1 MSCTDPIADMLL
13 RIRNAQAAGLEKVE
27 LQSSKVKTEIARI
40 LKKEGYILDYSVE
53 GGIKKT
59 LVLYIKYVNGEP
71 AIAGLRRKSKL
82 GLRVYS
88 RFDKIPKV
96 LGGMG
101 ISILSTS
108 GGMLTDREARKQKL
122 GGEIVCVVW

>member
-1 MSCTDPIADMLL
+1 MSCIDPIADMLL
-13 RIRNAQAAGLEKVE
+13 RIRNAQGAGLEKVE
-27 LQSSKVKTEIARI
+27 LQSSKVKTEIAKI
-40 LKKEGYILDYSVE
+40 LKREGYILDYAVE

-59 LVLYIKYVNGEP
+59 LVLYIKYVNGKP
-71 AIAGLRRKSKL
+71 AIMGLRRRSKL
-82 GLRVYS
+82 GLRVYT

-108 GGMLTDREARKQKL
+108 GGMLTDKEARKQKL
-122 GGEIVCVVW
+122 GGEIICVVW

>member
-13 RIRNAQAAGLEKVE
+13 RIRNAQTAGLEKVE

-40 LKKEGYILDYSVE
+40 LKKEGYILDYAVE

-71 AIAGLRRKSKL
+71 AITGLRRKSKS
-82 GLRVYS
+82 GLRVYT

-108 GGMLTDREARKQKL
+108 GGLLTDKEARKQKL
-122 GGEIVCVVW
+122 GGEIICVVW

>member
-13 RIRNAQAAGLEKVE
+13 RIRNAQGAELEKVE

-40 LKKEGYILDYSVE
+40 LKKEGYILDYAVE

-71 AIAGLRRKSKL
+71 AITGLRRKSKL
-82 GLRVYS
+82 GLRVYA

-108 GGMLTDREARKQKL
+108 GGMLTDKEARKQKL
-122 GGEIVCVVW
+122 GGEIICVVW